1 MLTPIIK
8 YKNVMYDDVNH
19 DDYMIDIN
27 GNVTKRLGEN
37 SKLTD
42 PKYLYL
48 PINDSNQYLYV
59 GLSVFKRDSRDP
71 NINYFRIDE
80 LLCWFYKYEEVSR
93 ILYTDFNGHKMF
105 EVTHINGDKTDN
117 RIENLSVSMFIEIWK
132 NVVYENLIQNLYQ
145 VSNLGNIR
153 NISSG
158 IIQKNSI
165 DSRGYV
171 RFSSRTMT
179 GGVRTIKIHRLV
191 AYTFLKNP
199 NYKHMEVNHIDGNR
213 TNNYV
218 GNLEWVSEKEN
229 SEHAWL
235 TGLNDN
241 YGDKIGTHDVD
252 VVRKVCELL
261 VETGGRV
268 INVVRAIEPIVV
280 SESFVRHIKY
290 KRIWKRISDEYF
302 DADSFPDTW
311 HGEGMHKSKLNR
323 HEVERMCELLVK
335 FNGCSNDVVK
345 QMNTEGFTNA
355 TTQSVCEVKHKRR
368 WVFVSDKYFRLKD
381 GRFTPIKCDI

>member
-1 MLTPIIK
+1 MLTPIIE
-8 YKNVMYDDVNH
+8 YKNVMYDNVNH

-59 GLSVFKRDSRDP
+59 GLSIFKRNTYDP
-71 NINYFRIDE
+71 RINYFRIDE

-117 RIENLSVSMFIEIWK
+117 RIENLSVGMFIEKWE
-132 NVVYENLIQNLYQ
+132 NVVYENIVPNVYQ
-145 VSNLGNIR
+145 ISNLGNIR
-153 NISSG
+153 NISTG
-158 IIQKNSI
+158 VIHKNSFE
-165 DSRGYV
+165 SRGYV
-171 RFSSRTMT
+171 RFSAKTID
-179 GGVRTIKIHRLV
+179 GGVRTVKIHRLV
-191 AYTFLKNP
+191 AYTFIKNP
-199 NYKHMEVNHIDGNR
+199 DYKDMEVNHIDGNR
-213 TNNYV
+213 SNNCVY
-218 GNLEWVSEKEN
+218 NLEWVNGKEN
-229 SEHAWL
+229 SGHAWV

-241 YGDKIGTHDVD
+241 YGDKIGTHDVS
-252 VVRKVCELL
+252 VVRKVCESL
-261 VETGGRV
+261 VENDGRV
-268 INVVRAIEPIVV
+268 INVVRAMKPIVV

-302 DADSFPDTW
+302 NADSFPDVC
-311 HGEGMHKSKLNR
+311 HGEGAYNNKLNQ

-335 FNGCSNDVVK
+335 YNGCTNDVVK

-368 WVFVSDKYFRLKD
+368 WVFVSDKYFILKD
-381 GRFTPIKCDI
+381 GKFTPIKCDI